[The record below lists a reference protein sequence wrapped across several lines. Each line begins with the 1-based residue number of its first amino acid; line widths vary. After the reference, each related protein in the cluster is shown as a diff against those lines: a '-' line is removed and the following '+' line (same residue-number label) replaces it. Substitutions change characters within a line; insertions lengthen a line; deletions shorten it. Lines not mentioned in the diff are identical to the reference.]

1 MAYKTKEEIEN
12 NSIVNLANFDKQIR
26 KKIQKENKTLADIQR
41 DLNFS
46 DGLVSGH
53 CNHTKNISFE
63 SAVAYAHY
71 FGVSLDYLIGDT
83 TTEATNTEIR
93 AICEYTGLSKQAV
106 VCLHSKGQ
114 GLIPKEWTNLIYKT
128 INPFIENLFVFSQEN
143 IINLLDEYE
152 YHVNKANKIYNK
164 SQGVF
169 TLKDFEKKY
178 DDWKNEKDLAELK
191 HFQISNAFNKFFNN
205 KLVTDE
211 EQILSD
217 MKTQMTNKLRELINN
232 EYVTE
237 GENGNDSEA

>member
-1 MAYKTKEEIEN
+1 MCDKNGVVLKRFRECVEGHTREEIAKAIGCDT
-12 NSIVNLANFDKQIR
+12 S
-26 KKIQKENKTLADIQR
+26 
-41 DLNFS
+41 
-46 DGLVSGH
+46 LV
-53 CNHTKNISFE
+53 TKHYNGDRTITIDY
-63 SAVAYAHY
+63 AVKYAKY
-71 FGVSLDYLIGDT
+71 FGVSVDYLVG
-83 TTEATNTEIR
+83 NTDIPTVETDVR

>member
-1 MAYKTKEEIEN
+1 MSDKNGVILERFQKCVGERTREEIAKAIGCDT
-12 NSIVNLANFDKQIR
+12 SMV
-26 KKIQKENKTLADIQR
+26 
-41 DLNFS
+41 
-46 DGLVSGH
+46 
-53 CNHTKNISFE
+53 TKHYNGDRTITIDY
-63 SAVAYAHY
+63 AVKYAKY
-71 FGVSLDYLIGDT
+71 FGVSVDYLVG
-83 TTEATNTEIR
+83 NTDIPTVETDVR
-93 AICEYTGLSKQAV
+93 AICEYTGLSKQTV

-114 GLIPKEWTNLIYKT
+114 CLIPKEWTNLIYKT
-128 INPFIENLFVFSQEN
+128 INPFIENLFVLSQEN

-211 EQILSD
+211 EQLLSD

-232 EYVTE
+232 EYLTE
-237 GENGNDSEA
+237 GENGNDSET